1 MEVEKH
7 SNAIQQLL
15 DEISQNA
22 SETASWT
29 KREKFSETTMAAI
42 AKVQRDRFMQPGYE
56 TSAYINRPQPIGH
69 GQTISQPYIVALMT
83 DLLGLKG
90 DEHVLEL
97 GSGSGYQAAIL
108 AEVLTDGH
116 VFTVEL
122 IPQLAFRATNSFK
135 ELGYS
140 NVTLKQGDGN
150 KGWPENSPFDA
161 IIVTAA
167 PERMP
172 DALIEQLKPGGR
184 LVIPLG
190 EAHSHQDLVIVDKDR
205 EGRILTEKL
214 LPVSFVPL
222 VHS

>member
-1 MEVEKH
+1 MKAEVRSK
-7 SNAIQQLL
+7 AIQKLL
-15 DEISQNA
+15 DEIGQNA
-22 SETASWT
+22 SETATWT

-42 AKVQRDRFMQPGYE
+42 AKVKRDRFMQPGYE
-56 TSAYINRPQPIGH
+56 TFAYINRPQPIGH

-97 GSGSGYQAAIL
+97 GSGSGYQTAIL
-108 AEVLTDGH
+108 AEVLPDGH

-122 IPQLAFRATNSFK
+122 IPQLVFRATNSIK

-140 NVTLKQGDGN
+140 NVTLKQGDGH
-150 KGWPENSPFDA
+150 KGWPENAPFDA

-167 PERMP
+167 PERTP

-190 EAHSHQDLVIVDKDR
+190 QAHSHQDLVIVEKDLK
-205 EGRILTEKL
+205 GRVLMEKL
-214 LPVSFVPL
+214 IAVSFVPM

>member
-1 MEVEKH
+1 MEAEKR
-7 SNAIQQLL
+7 SRAIQRLL

-22 SETASWT
+22 SETANRT
-29 KREKFSETTMAAI
+29 RRKKFSKTTMAAM

-56 TSAYINRPQPIGH
+56 SSAYINRPKPIGY

-90 DEHVLEL
+90 GERVLEV
-97 GSGSGYQAAIL
+97 GSGSGYQAAVL
-108 AEVLTDGH
+108 AEILTDGH
-116 VFTVEL
+116 VYTVEL
-122 IPQLAFRATNSFK
+122 ITQLARRATHCIK
-135 ELGYS
+135 GLGYS
-140 NVTLKQGDGN
+140 NVRLKQGDGY

-167 PERMP
+167 PERVP

-184 LVIPLG
+184 LVVPLG
-190 EAHSHQDLVIVDKDR
+190 QAHSHQDLVVVDKDR
-205 EGRILTEKL
+205 EGRIRTEKL
-214 LPVSFVPL
+214 ISVAFVPL

>member
-1 MEVEKH
+1 MEAERRSK
-7 SNAIQQLL
+7 AIQQLL

-29 KREKFSETTMAAI
+29 KLEKFSETTMAAI

-90 DEHVLEL
+90 DEHVLEV

-108 AEVLTDGH
+108 AELLSDGH

-122 IPQLAFRATNSFK
+122 IPQLALRATNCIK

-140 NVTLKQGDGN
+140 NVTVKQRDGYN
-150 KGWPENSPFDA
+150 GWPENAPFDA

-190 EAHSHQDLVIVDKDR
+190 QAHSHQDLVIVDKGR
-205 EGRILTEKL
+205 EGRILTQKL
-214 LPVSFVPL
+214 ISVSFVTL